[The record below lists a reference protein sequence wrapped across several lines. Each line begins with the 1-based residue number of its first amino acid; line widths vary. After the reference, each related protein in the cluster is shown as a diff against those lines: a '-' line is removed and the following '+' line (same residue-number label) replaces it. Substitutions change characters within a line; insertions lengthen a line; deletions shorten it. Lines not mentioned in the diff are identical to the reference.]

1 MRVKL
6 IALAGIWITILMQP
20 SVAFAQSQEA
30 QQLLLNVEKLAQLK
44 QILQDMYKGYEI
56 LHTGY
61 TTIKDISQGNFSLH
75 KVFLDGLLSVSPA
88 VQKYKRVADIISY
101 QTQIVKE
108 YKAAWNRFRQ
118 DGNFTIQE
126 IEYMGKVYN
135 NLFQESLKKL
145 DELITVITAGKLRMS
160 DDERMAAIDRIFSE
174 VEEQINFLHYFN
186 SKAAILSVQRAKE
199 LQELEI
205 SRKLSE
211 VK

>member
-1 MRVKL
+1 MRTKL
-6 IALAGIWITILMQP
+6 VALASIWITVVMQP
-20 SVAFAQSQEA
+20 SVASAQSQEA

-56 LHTGY
+56 LYTGY

-88 VQKYKRVADIISY
+88 VQKYKRVTDIISY

-108 YKAAWNRFRQ
+108 YKAAWNRFRH

-160 DDERMAAIDRIFSE
+160 DDERMAEIDRIFSE
-174 VEEQINFLHYFN
+174 VEEQINFLRYFN
-186 SKAAILSVQRAKE
+186 SKAAILSVQRSKE
-199 LQELEI
+199 FQEVEI
-205 SRKLSE
+205 SRRLSE